1 VAGRQ
6 APAHEAGRDARPRGD
21 EPEEP
26 EVAALRPNQSLAY
39 DFDLF
44 TIGGGS
50 GGVRAS
56 RFSAGLGARVA
67 VAEADR
73 FGGTCVNVG
82 CIPKKLFSY
91 AAHVRE
97 ELKDAADFGW
107 NIAEPGFDWPRLLA
121 NKDREIARLNGVYE
135 RVLANAGVSIFH
147 EKAFVKGKNEVLVGG
162 KTVTAK
168 NILVATGS
176 WPQVP
181 EIPGRELAITSNE
194 AFHLQRLPSRALV
207 VGGGY
212 IAVEFASIFNGL
224 GVATTLAYRGAQL
237 LRGFDAELG
246 KRLGEEMG
254 RKGVSVLLKK
264 NPSKIEKGL
273 KVTFE
278 DGGVQ
283 DFDLVMFATG
293 RKPNTAG
300 LGLEAAGVRLAADG
314 AVVVDNFSKSSVD
327 SIHAIGD
334 VTNRLNLTPVAT
346 AEGMALAKTLFGG
359 TPTPVDHEN
368 VPTAV
373 FAHPNLG
380 TVGLSEEKARE
391 RYGKVDIYKTAFR
404 SLKHSMGKNEEKIFM
419 KLVVDATSQRV
430 VGAHMIGPD
439 AGEVIQGIAIAVK
452 LGATKAQFD
461 ATIGIHPTAAEE
473 FVTLREKSA

>member
-1 VAGRQ
+1 M
-6 APAHEAGRDARPRGD
+6 
-21 EPEEP
+21 
-26 EVAALRPNQSLAY
+26 
-39 DFDLF
+39 
-44 TIGGGS
+44 
-50 GGVRAS
+50 RAS
-56 RFSAGLGARVA
+56 RVSASLGARVA
-67 VAEADR
+67 VAESGR

-91 AAHVRE
+91 AAHVRGD
-97 ELKDAADFGW
+97 LKDAADFGW
-107 NIAEPGFDWPRLLA
+107 SIAEPAFDWTKLLA

-135 RVLANAGVSIFH
+135 RILVNAGVTIFRGRALVVDSH
-147 EKAFVKGKNEVLVGG
+147 TVKVDGEAFS
-162 KTVTAK
+162 AK
-168 NILVATGS
+168 HILVATGS
-176 WPQVP
+176 WPQLP
-181 EIPGRELAITSNE
+181 DIPGKELAITSNE
-194 AFHLQRLPSRALV
+194 AFFLERLPKRALV

-212 IAVEFASIFNGL
+212 IAVEFASIFHGL
-224 GVATTLAYRGAQL
+224 GVDTTLAYRGARL

-246 KRLGEEMG
+246 TKLGEEMAK
-254 RKGVSVLLKK
+254 KGLSILLGT
-264 NPSKIEKGL
+264 NPSRIERGL

-278 DGGVQ
+278 DGGMES
-283 DFDLVMFATG
+283 FDLVMFATG

-300 LGLEAAGVRLAADG
+300 LGLETAGVKLAADG
-314 AVVVDNFSKSSVD
+314 AVVVDRYSKSSVD

-346 AEGMALAKTLFGG
+346 AEGMALAKTLFGNA
-359 TPTPVDHEN
+359 PTPVDHEN

-373 FAHPNLG
+373 FAHPNLA

-391 RYGKVDIYKTAFR
+391 RFGKVDIYKTSFR
-404 SLKHSMGKNEEKIFM
+404 SLKHAMGENEERIFM
-419 KLVVDATSQRV
+419 KLVVDAASQRV

-439 AGEVIQGIAIAVK
+439 AGELIQGIAIAVK

>member
-1 VAGRQ
+1 
-6 APAHEAGRDARPRGD
+6 
-21 EPEEP
+21 
-26 EVAALRPNQSLAY
+26 
-39 DFDLF
+39 
-44 TIGGGS
+44 
-50 GGVRAS
+50 VRAS
-56 RFSAGLGARVA
+56 RVSASFGARVA
-67 VAEADR
+67 VAESGR

-91 AAHVRE
+91 AAHFRDEV
-97 ELKDAADFGW
+97 KDAADFGW
-107 NIAEPGFDWPRLLA
+107 SVAEPVFDWRKLLA
-121 NKDREIARLNGVYE
+121 NKDREIDRLNGVYE
-135 RVLANAGVSIFH
+135 RILVNAGVSIFRDR
-147 EKAFVKGKNEVLVGG
+147 AVVLDSHSVSLGG
-162 KTVTAK
+162 KTISTK
-168 NILVATGS
+168 HILVATGS
-176 WPQVP
+176 WPQLP
-181 EIPGRELAITSNE
+181 DIPGKELAITSNE
-194 AFHLQRLPSRALV
+194 AFALEKLPRRALV

-246 KRLGEEMG
+246 QRLGEEMG
-254 RKGVSVLLKK
+254 RKGVAVALNC
-264 NPSKIEKGL
+264 NPVSLTK
-273 KVTFE
+273 
-278 DGGVQ
+278 Q
-283 DFDLVMFATG
+283 DNSIQVEFNDNTRQSFDLVMFATG
-293 RKPNTAG
+293 RKPNSAG
-300 LGLEAAGVRLAADG
+300 LGLEAAGVKLAADG
-314 AVVVDNFSKSSVD
+314 AVVVDNYSKSSVA

-359 TPTPVDHEN
+359 APTPVDHEY

-391 RYGKVDIYKTAFR
+391 RYGKVDIYKSAFR
-404 SLKHSMGKNEEKIFM
+404 SLKHTMGKSEEKIFM
-419 KLVVDATSQRV
+419 KLVVDAASQRV
-430 VGAHMIGPD
+430 VGAHMLGPD

-473 FVTLREKSA
+473 FVTMREKSA

>member
-1 VAGRQ
+1 LPGTF
-6 APAHEAGRDARPRGD
+6 
-21 EPEEP
+21 
-26 EVAALRPNQSLAY
+26 

-56 RFSAGLGARVA
+56 RVSANLGARVA
-67 VAEADR
+67 IAESDR

-91 AAHVRE
+91 AAHVHD

-107 NIAEPGFDWPRLLA
+107 NIPEPGFDWARLLA

-135 RVLANAGVSIFH
+135 RVLANAGVSIFRG
-147 EKAFVKGKNEVLVGG
+147 KALIRGKNEIEING
-162 KTVTAK
+162 KNVTAK
-168 NILVATGS
+168 HILVATGS
-176 WPQVP
+176 WPQKP
-181 EIPGRELAITSNE
+181 AIPGAELAITSNE
-194 AFHLQRLPSRALV
+194 AFALAQLPKRALV

-224 GVATTLAYRGAQL
+224 GVKTALAYRGARL

-246 KRLGEEMG
+246 TRLGEEMG
-254 RKGVSVLLKK
+254 RKGVAVLLKK

-278 DGGVQ
+278 DGSVQ
-283 DFDLVMFATG
+283 EFDLVLFATG
-293 RKPNTAG
+293 RKPNSAG
-300 LGLEAAGVRLAADG
+300 LGLEAAGVKLAADG
-314 AVVVDNFSKSSVD
+314 AIAVDKYSRSSVD

-334 VTNRLNLTPVAT
+334 VTNRINLTPVAT
-346 AEGMALAKTLFGG
+346 AEGMALARTLFGG
-359 TPTPVDHEN
+359 APTPVDHEN

-373 FAHPNLG
+373 FAHPNVG
-380 TVGLSEEKARE
+380 TVGLSEEQARE
-391 RYGKVDIYKTAFR
+391 RFGKVDVYKAAFR
-404 SLKHSMGKNEEKIFM
+404 SLKHTMGASEEKIFM
-419 KLVVDATSQRV
+419 KLVVDAASQRV

-461 ATIGIHPTAAEE
+461 ATLGIHPTAAEE
-473 FVTLREKSA
+473 FVTMREKAG

>member
-1 VAGRQ
+1 M
-6 APAHEAGRDARPRGD
+6 
-21 EPEEP
+21 
-26 EVAALRPNQSLAY
+26 
-39 DFDLF
+39 
-44 TIGGGS
+44 
-50 GGVRAS
+50 
-56 RFSAGLGARVA
+56 GARVA
-67 VAEADR
+67 VAESGR

-107 NIAEPGFDWPRLLA
+107 NIAEPGFDWTRLLA
-121 NKDREIARLNGVYE
+121 NKDREIDRLNGVYE
-135 RVLANAGVSIFH
+135 RVLVNAGVSIFRGS
-147 EKAFVKGKNEVLVGG
+147 AVVLDPHSLMLDG
-162 KTVTAK
+162 KTYTAK
-168 NILVATGS
+168 HILVATGA
-176 WPQVP
+176 WPQLP
-181 EIPGRELAITSNE
+181 DIPGRELAITSNE
-194 AFHLQRLPSRALV
+194 AFHLDKLPKRALI

-224 GVATTLAYRGAQL
+224 GVDTTLAYRGARL

-246 KRLGEEMG
+246 TRLADEMG
-254 RKGVSVLLKK
+254 KKGVSILLKK
-264 NPSKIEKGL
+264 NPSKIAKGL
-273 KVTFE
+273 EVTF
-278 DGGVQ
+278 Q
-283 DFDLVMFATG
+283 DNSTGTFDLVMFATG

-300 LGLEAAGVRLAADG
+300 LGLESAGVKLAADG

-359 TPTPVDHEN
+359 VPTPVDHES
-368 VPTAV
+368 VPTTV
-373 FAHPNLG
+373 FAHPNLA

-404 SLKHSMGKNEEKIFM
+404 SLKHTMGRSEEKIFM
-419 KLVVDATSQRV
+419 KLVVDAASQRV
-430 VGAHMIGPD
+430 VGAHMLGPD
-439 AGEVIQGIAIAVK
+439 AGEVIQGIAIAIK

-461 ATIGIHPTAAEE
+461 ATVGIHPTAAEE